1 MLSSKK
7 ASNAL
12 RVAAINS
19 IGSFVLFL
27 GKIVVVIAT
36 GVISYYI
43 LQVSLTFIFTSW
55 DDKVLQENK
64 EIQHFW
70 PQMAVSILFAYLI
83 AHTFIGVY
91 SMAIDTMYVLGKGS
105 KIHAR

>member
-1 MLSSKK
+1 MSVNGKMLSSKK

-43 LQVSLTFIFTSW
+43 LQ
-55 DDKVLQENK
+55 ENK

-91 SMAIDTMYVLGKGS
+91 SMAIDTMYGLLS
-105 KIHAR
+105 SCSL